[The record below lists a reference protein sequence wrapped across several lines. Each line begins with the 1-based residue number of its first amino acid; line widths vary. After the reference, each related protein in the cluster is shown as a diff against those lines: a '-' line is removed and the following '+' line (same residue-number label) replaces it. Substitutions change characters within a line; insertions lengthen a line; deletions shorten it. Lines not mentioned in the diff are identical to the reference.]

1 MNTKWLVTFETDYQR
16 LFETKLNQAGN
27 ALQNSIDVEIILT
40 CTPYIFFEHFK
51 LDCNYRAY
59 LEDVMSSNRVP
70 RMGIKTTLY
79 QKSYKLVTGS
89 KSRTVIFEASNKQFS
104 FLEFLL
110 VYNSSEQHKSIY
122 DSYKA
127 EAAAV
132 QIGSIKFEN
141 VPDTYSEFDNIKFYL
156 NDEYDRCLLYSAFTA

>member
-1 MNTKWLVTFETDYQR
+1 MTFETDYQR

-70 RMGIKTTLY
+70 RMRIKTTLY
-79 QKSYKLVTGS
+79 QKRLQV
-89 KSRTVIFEASNKQFS
+89 AN
-104 FLEFLL
+104 LEL
-110 VYNSSEQHKSIY
+110 
-122 DSYKA
+122 
-127 EAAAV
+127 
-132 QIGSIKFEN
+132 
-141 VPDTYSEFDNIKFYL
+141 
-156 NDEYDRCLLYSAFTA
+156 